1 MINMSKKKSNP
12 VSPRG
17 VQLSPP
23 VLPEHFADQVLDLE
37 TELDLDC
44 NISTITKLMELYS
57 VMAI

>member
-1 MINMSKKKSNP
+1 MSKKKSNP